1 MLVVYFAL
9 SWSVAS
15 GFLCCFFRANLILV
29 ACFVLCVAC
38 EKALLGFSIRSRQS
52 ASGEL
57 ACRLCFV
64 PREWSQILSVCGVCC
79 MFYCTGWML
88 LGLALVVW
96 SHQFY
101 PIYRAGSFFPAR
113 SANCFSF
120 SILGRLD
127 WSIIR
132 FLGWYRFLVLPA
144 WSLQIPCLV
153 FVAYVPVVGAD
164 IGAWMIPLSA
174 QASQTEY

>member
-15 GFLCCFFRANLILV
+15 EFLCCFFRANLILV

-52 ASGEL
+52 TSGEL

-79 MFYCTGWML
+79 MFYCDWSVACFLLHNAL
-88 LGLALVVW
+88 LGCMCA
-96 SHQFY
+96 
-101 PIYRAGSFFPAR
+101 
-113 SANCFSF
+113 
-120 SILGRLD
+120 
-127 WSIIR
+127 
-132 FLGWYRFLVLPA
+132 WYRLNASRPCFGSMVASVFPDL
-144 WSLQIPCLV
+144 WS
-153 FVAYVPVVGAD
+153 
-164 IGAWMIPLSA
+164 W
-174 QASQTEY
+174 